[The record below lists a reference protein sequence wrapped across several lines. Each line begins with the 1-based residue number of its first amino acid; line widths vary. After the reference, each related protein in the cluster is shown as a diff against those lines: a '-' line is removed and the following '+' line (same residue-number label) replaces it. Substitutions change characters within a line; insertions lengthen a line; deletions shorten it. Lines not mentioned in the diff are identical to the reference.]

1 MVTLYPLSVVLRLY
15 DGSILPTKG
24 EGLVEVTQGSQQAT
38 GRFVVENADFRL
50 PLLGRDWLGKLWLN
64 WQELFQSWDPRV
76 NALYTADWI
85 NKFPDVVKD
94 GLGWLK
100 GIVAEIELKGKVKP
114 VFCKCRAV
122 PFALRKQVEEIFNS
136 RYKMGNYNQLSRHT
150 TIMATKFISPSME
163 WIQAVT
169 GHIPSAMEHRL

>member
-50 PLLGRDWLGKLWLN
+50 PLLGRDWLGKLRLN

-114 VFCKCRAV
+114 MFCKCRAV
-122 PFALRKQVEEIFNS
+122 PFALRKQVEEILQQQVQDGELQPVEQS
-136 RYKMGNYNQLSRHT
+136 
-150 TIMATKFISPSME
+150 E
-163 WIQAVT
+163 WA
-169 GHIPSAMEHRL
+169 PP